1 MSNQLGEEFHDFEA
15 SLLQTPS
22 VSLRVNPMKA
32 PDIFSE
38 EEKVPWS
45 VNGRFLKERPEFVF
59 DPLIHA
65 GAYYVQES
73 SSMMIANAIDFSSN
87 LRILD
92 LCASPGGK
100 STLLLSLMN
109 SSSVL
114 FSNELVGKRTTILKE
129 NIVKWGYP
137 NVVIT
142 SNRANDYKDFKG
154 YFDVVLV
161 DAPCSGEGMFRKN
174 PVAIKEWNDSKPF
187 SCSIEQKGILENA
200 VPLVRDGGLLI
211 FSTCTFAPQENEN
224 NVEWLYKKFA
234 GQLSPALLSYDK
246 NWGITED
253 IVTHSDGNKQS
264 VYKCLPHKFRG
275 EGLFIS
281 MFRVNSGNR
290 FVYKTHQQQLLKN
303 INSRV
308 SSDMEKFIKTGE
320 DHMLMMLNEQV
331 VLMNKQMAGIADFA
345 MSKLNVVSFGTLLG
359 NISYNTREFIPTHDL
374 SMSILVNKN
383 YASVELNREQAIRFL
398 KKEDIPGL
406 IPDPEIRGWLLAKYQ
421 GVPLGWL
428 KANNNR
434 TNNFYPKEWRL
445 RKEWLNQ

>member
-1 MSNQLGEEFHDFEA
+1 
-15 SLLQTPS
+15 
-22 VSLRVNPMKA
+22 
-32 PDIFSE
+32 
-38 EEKVPWS
+38 
-45 VNGRFLKERPEFVF
+45 
-59 DPLIHA
+59 
-65 GAYYVQES
+65 
-73 SSMMIANAIDFSSN
+73 
-87 LRILD
+87 
-92 LCASPGGK
+92 
-100 STLLLSLMN
+100 
-109 SSSVL
+109 
-114 FSNELVGKRTTILKE
+114 
-129 NIVKWGYP
+129 
-137 NVVIT
+137 
-142 SNRANDYKDFKG
+142 
-154 YFDVVLV
+154 
-161 DAPCSGEGMFRKN
+161 
-174 PVAIKEWNDSKPF
+174 
-187 SCSIEQKGILENA
+187 
-200 VPLVRDGGLLI
+200 
-211 FSTCTFAPQENEN
+211 
-224 NVEWLYKKFA
+224 
-234 GQLSPALLSYDK
+234 
-246 NWGITED
+246 
-253 IVTHSDGNKQS
+253 
-264 VYKCLPHKFRG
+264 
-275 EGLFIS
+275 